1 MNPEVLE
8 NLVTANHILAN
19 EGVVDAYGHVS
30 IRHPDREDR
39 FLLSCSRSPE
49 LVQEQDI
56 MEFELDGTDVNPGDR
71 KPYLERFIHGAIYE
85 KRPEIQSVVHN
96 HAYEVLPFGVTDTPI
111 RPVFHSAGRIGQK
124 IPVWDIRDHFGDT
137 NLLVANH
144 EQGLSLAE
152 TLGDNFAVLMRG
164 HGCTVAGIT
173 LEEAVLSSIYL
184 MVNARIQ
191 MQSMQLGDVKYLSVG
206 EADLNSQ
213 YNQPP
218 VATER
223 AWEFLCKRVQ
233 GKNE

>member
-124 IPVWDIRDHFGDT
+124 IPVWNIR
-137 NLLVANH
+137 
-144 EQGLSLAE
+144 AE
-152 TLGDNFAVLMRG
+152 SCRNPWRQFRR
-164 HGCTVAGIT
+164 
-173 LEEAVLSSIYL
+173 S
-184 MVNARIQ
+184 NARTWLHCRGNNPRRSRTVLYLPDGQ
-191 MQSMQLGDVKYLSVG
+191 CPYSDAVHATGGREVLVRGRGRSQFTVQSTTGRHRKSLGI
-206 EADLNSQ
+206 
-213 YNQPP
+213 
-218 VATER
+218 
-223 AWEFLCKRVQ
+223 FVQ
-233 GKNE
+233 TGSGKE

>member
-1 MNPEVLE
+1 MNQDVFEK
-8 NLVTANHILAN
+8 LVFANHILAN

-49 LVQEQDI
+49 LVREQDF
-56 MEFELDGTDVNPGDR
+56 MEFELDGTTVNPDAR

-85 KRPEIQSVVHN
+85 KRPEIQFVVHN
-96 HAYEVLPFGVTDTPI
+96 HAYEVLPFGVTNTPI
-111 RPVFHSAGRIGQK
+111 RPVFHSAGRIGHK
-124 IPVWDIRDHFGDT
+124 IPVWDIHDHFGDT

-164 HGCTVAGIT
+164 HGCTVAGIS

-184 MVNARIQ
+184 MVNARVQ
-191 MQSMQLGDVKYLSVG
+191 TQSMQLGDVKYLTSG

-218 VATER
+218 VANER
-223 AWEFLCKRVQ
+223 AWEYLCKRVQ
-233 GKNE
+233 DKS